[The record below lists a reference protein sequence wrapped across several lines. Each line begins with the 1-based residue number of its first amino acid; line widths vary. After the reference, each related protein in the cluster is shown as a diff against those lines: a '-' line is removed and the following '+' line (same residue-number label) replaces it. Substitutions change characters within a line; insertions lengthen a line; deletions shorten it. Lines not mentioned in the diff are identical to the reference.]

1 MLAGFYFMLKIAV
14 FCYIICAIVDG
25 CMMTFLALKQLF
37 MYLTNE
43 EYRYR
48 YRSYHGNMFWVF

>member
-1 MLAGFYFMLKIAV
+1 MLAGFYFIFKIV
-14 FCYIICAIVDG
+14 VICFVLCAIVDG
-25 CMMTFLALKQLF
+25 LMMTFLAFKQLF

-48 YRSYHGNMFWVF
+48 YRSYHGNMLWFF